1 MAERQPLVQKTT
13 PHHQP
18 TASPRGQSPIESLS
32 SDPPPP
38 GYQYAAID
46 PRTINVAEIRP
57 NPIPVSYGEVPCSVI
72 CPVCHKQVTTSI
84 SYKAGPSVK
93 WIVFYLILIGFCFH
107 PMWLGFC
114 LIPLCIKSC
123 KDVVHV
129 CPKCKT
135 EIGKHRNSAY
145 ILL

>member
-84 SYKAGPSVK
+84 SYKAVDFASFHCASKAARMLYMYVLSAKQRLESIGTLRT
-93 WIVFYLILIGFCFH
+93 FYC
-107 PMWLGFC
+107 
-114 LIPLCIKSC
+114 S
-123 KDVVHV
+123 
-129 CPKCKT
+129 
-135 EIGKHRNSAY
+135 
-145 ILL
+145 